1 MMPDNVTQL
10 GIAGL
15 TLAILFFIVRYFVEA
30 LKEKDKRNGDLADKL
45 LDLSQRNIEAN
56 KKLSDSIDANT
67 QATKTN
73 TDNLSKLMLELI
85 KSQ

>member
-1 MMPDNVTQL
+1 MPDNITQL
-10 GIAGL
+10 GIAGV

-45 LDLSQRNIEAN
+45 LDLSQGNIEAN

-85 KSQ
+85 KSK